1 MSPITLELSDE
12 LAHRL
17 QPVADQL
24 LQAIPVKVER
34 GVVRTV
40 DGSPLPEQ
48 ANALLVIMPAEP
60 EGDDLAAWQRP
71 FDAFFECVQQ
81 HPPSR
86 GLEQVSDAEL
96 NGIVHAA
103 GHK

>member
-1 MSPITLELSDE
+1 MP
-12 LAHRL
+12 
-17 QPVADQL
+17 

-60 EGDDLAAWQRP
+60 EGEDLAAWQRP
-71 FDAFFECVQQ
+71 FDAFFEIVNQ
-81 HPPSR
+81 HPPSKV
-86 GLEQVSDAEL
+86 LEQVSDAEL
-96 NGIVHAA
+96 NKVVHTARP
-103 GHK
+103 K